1 MGDRSPITT
10 LKDKEFWHNQLAEQ
24 ENVMLGFK
32 VLREE
37 GDTKHTMEGNPPFGM
52 LTKKGVA
59 DMEVKGAKLRKE
71 IMSLGGVV
79 DSEFVNCVCTNF
91 NRTLGSAQN
100 FLKGLGVT
108 LGDNVSIDTRCWRN
122 MIPDAYYHEFH
133 ENLKH
138 YETELRE
145 FSKGKFHDVHTLVAS
160 KLLRSGICGFETGPD
175 ASAPGG
181 INLDRLCEILICL
194 DSYGQLE
201 KTEITRDEYKAIL
214 SVKEKWCFAFRK
226 FQKLF
231 KVVWLHFCT
240 AS

>member
-1 MGDRSPITT
+1 M
-10 LKDKEFWHNQLAEQ
+10 
-24 ENVMLGFK
+24 
-32 VLREE
+32 
-37 GDTKHTMEGNPPFGM
+37 
-52 LTKKGVA
+52 
-59 DMEVKGAKLRKE
+59 
-71 IMSLGGVV
+71 
-79 DSEFVNCVCTNF
+79 
-91 NRTLGSAQN
+91 
-100 FLKGLGVT
+100 T

-145 FSKGKFHDVHTLVAS
+145 FSKGKFHDVHNVVAS

-201 KTEITRDEYKAIL
+201 KTKITRDEYKAIL
-214 SVKEKWCFAFRK
+214 SVKG
-226 FQKLF
+226 
-231 KVVWLHFCT
+231 KVVLRFFENSKNC
-240 AS
+240 SK